1 MSLIDTFLF
10 NHSARCSACG
20 SAITADSDV
29 HMRGSVVRCEA
40 CDPVPVS
47 DAVARSSRVRPPA
60 FWRGVFL
67 RGGGAGAAGAA
78 IDEPDRHRAMDNSSS
93 SESAG
98 VAAPATY
105 PGR

>member
-67 RGGGAGAAGAA
+67 RGGGAGAAA